1 VSCSS
6 GWLRSVSGTRQS
18 SERITMQRKH
28 LLSLAIAAA
37 AFASIAVFAQ
47 KGGPSRDEII
57 EAVSPDLPAVRAQQN
72 FALKASGIA
81 AKEDSSRA
89 AAPTL
94 EEVGDVDSF
103 GRNVVWL
110 GLTSAFINLDETC
123 PVDPGNPDELCQ
135 VLAPA
140 PAFTS
145 FNFEDAARITLPGK
159 STHSL
164 LCYWFSPVLT
174 VNYSNFGATRVIGRF
189 RYTPTLTVENPVLD
203 DPALIDPT
211 TGAPFG
217 GKLLTSMTS
226 SERYEVPLEPGV
238 SFSERTRDSAVCMAG
253 LLTRRSLVENYG
265 LTDAQAKEFFKR
277 PTTIR
282 MNVSGSAQ
290 HVGFAS
296 LVFGLRVVGDSR

>member
-1 VSCSS
+1 
-6 GWLRSVSGTRQS
+6 
-18 SERITMQRKH
+18 MQGMFAFNKKT

-57 EAVSPDLPAVRAQQN
+57 ESVSPDLPAGLSQQRL
-72 FALKASGIA
+72 ALKARDVVSA
-81 AKEDSSRA
+81 QSASAK
-89 AAPTL
+89 AAPPTI
-94 EEVGDVDSF
+94 EQVGDVDSF

-110 GLTSAFINLDETC
+110 GLASTFINLSDTC
-123 PVDPGNPDELCQ
+123 PTDPENPDELCQ

-145 FNFEDAARITLPGK
+145 FNFQDAARITLPGK
-159 STHSL
+159 SAHSL

-174 VNYSNFGATRVIGRF
+174 VGYSNPGATRVLGRF

-203 DPALIDPT
+203 NPALIDPT

-253 LLTRRSLVENYG
+253 LLTRRSLVESYG
-265 LTDAQAKEFFKR
+265 LSEAQAKEFFKQ

-282 MNVSGSAQ
+282 LNVSGSTQ
-290 HVGFAS
+290 NVGFAS
-296 LVFGLRVVGDSR
+296 LVFGLRIVGDSR

>member
-1 VSCSS
+1 MPAKSAFNHK
-6 GWLRSVSGTRQS
+6 T
-18 SERITMQRKH
+18 
-28 LLSLAIAAA
+28 LLSLGVAAA

-57 EAVSPDLPAVRAQQN
+57 EAVSPDLPASRSQQRL
-72 FALKASGIA
+72 ALKARDLVSA
-81 AKEDSSRA
+81 QSASTKA
-89 AAPTL
+89 AAPTV
-94 EEVGDVDSF
+94 EQVGDADSF
-103 GRNVVWL
+103 GRNIVWL
-110 GLTSAFINLDETC
+110 GLASTFINLSDTC
-123 PVDPGNPDELCQ
+123 PTDPENPDELCQ

-140 PAFTS
+140 PALTS
-145 FNFEDAARITLPGK
+145 FNFQDAARLTLPGK

-174 VNYSNFGATRVIGRF
+174 VNYANVGATRALGRF
-189 RYTPTLTVENPVLD
+189 RYTPTLTVENPVLA

-226 SERYEVPLEPGV
+226 SESYQVPLEPGV
-238 SFSERTRDSAVCMAG
+238 SFTERTRDSAVCMAG
-253 LLTRRSLVENYG
+253 LLTRRSLVDNYG
-265 LTDAQAKEFFKR
+265 LTEAQAKEFFKQ

-290 HVGFAS
+290 NVGFAS
-296 LVFGLRVVGDSR
+296 LVFGLRVVGDER

>member
-1 VSCSS
+1 
-6 GWLRSVSGTRQS
+6 
-18 SERITMQRKH
+18 MQRKH
-28 LLSLAIAAA
+28 LLSLGIAVA

-57 EAVSPDLPAVRAQQN
+57 EAVSPDLPATRSQQR
-72 FALKASGIA
+72 LMRKASDSAVTA
-81 AKEDSSRA
+81 AGVSRA
-89 AAPTL
+89 PAPTV

-103 GRNVVWL
+103 GRNVKWL
-110 GLTSAFINLDETC
+110 GLASAFINLNATC
-123 PVDPGNPDELCQ
+123 PVDPANPDELCR

-140 PAFTS
+140 PAFTA
-145 FNFEDAARITLPGK
+145 FNFQDAARLTLPGK
-159 STHSL
+159 SSHSL
-164 LCYWFSPVLT
+164 LCYWFSPVLN
-174 VNYSNFGATRVIGRF
+174 VGYSNLSATRVVARF
-189 RYTPTLTVENPVLD
+189 RYNPTLTVENPVLD
-203 DPALIDPT
+203 DPTLVDPT

-253 LLTRRSLVENYG
+253 LISQRSLIENYG
-265 LTDAQAKEFFKR
+265 LTEAQAKEFFKK

-290 HVGFAS
+290 HVSFAS
-296 LVFGLRVVGDSR
+296 LVFGLRVVGD